1 LFTLFIS
8 NSSYKHHH
16 TVLHRYYRTAS
27 FPNRESQIGVSVEIG
42 VPNRSGISMLL
53 VQGRSLAELV
63 ASRGGWGLAVVAS
76 PRGRVSLWWRHPG
89 EGLVVQV
96 KWRGGT

>member
-1 LFTLFIS
+1 
-8 NSSYKHHH
+8 
-16 TVLHRYYRTAS
+16 
-27 FPNRESQIGVSVEIG
+27 
-42 VPNRSGISMLL
+42 MLL

-63 ASRGGWGLAVVAS
+63 ASRGAWGLAVVAS
-76 PRGRVSLWWRHPG
+76 PRGGVSLWWRHPG